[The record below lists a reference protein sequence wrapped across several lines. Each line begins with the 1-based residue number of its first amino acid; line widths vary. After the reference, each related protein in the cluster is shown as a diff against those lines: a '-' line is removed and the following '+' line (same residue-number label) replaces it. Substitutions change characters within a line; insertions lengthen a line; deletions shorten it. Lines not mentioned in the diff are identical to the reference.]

1 MKLTEEEKRLMNDG
15 DPYPD
20 IVREAKA
27 ALFVLIVFVCAM
39 LVCGCVF
46 GVFYLLN
53 KLVEWLL

>member
-15 DPYPD
+15 DPQPD

-27 ALFVLIVFVCAM
+27 ALFVLIVFVSAM
-39 LVCGCVF
+39 LVCGAVF

-53 KLVEWLL
+53 KLVEWLF